1 MYLFLV
7 QAFLDNFKMA
17 DAGVDNPEN
26 IQLLRVSRNSAGS
39 DMALPG
45 SGWGG
50 KDTGK
55 TEIFDETVDEEDG
68 TGCEDC
74 TG

>member
-1 MYLFLV
+1 M
-7 QAFLDNFKMA
+7 MA
-17 DAGVDNPEN
+17 DDNTEN

-50 KDTGK
+50 EGTGK
-55 TEIFDETVDEEDG
+55 KDIFDEAVDEDEG